1 MSIQLIKF
9 PNVSDIIQSLLNEI
23 KIILKDHFVGMY
35 IHGSLAIGDFDPMTS
50 DIDFLVVTT
59 DVISED
65 EFNALRQIHAHL
77 IENENVWA
85 RKLEGSYIPQQCLLY
100 KEPPSD
106 PRPYINE
113 GKFLLE
119 PFGYEWV
126 LEQHTIRE
134 YGITIEGPAPQTLI
148 NPFSTAELQS
158 ASIKILTDWWLPMLQ
173 NTNRLNDCIYK
184 VYAVLTMCRVLYMF
198 VHGKIVS
205 KKKAAEWICEIYNEK
220 WGVLVGKALAWNPE
234 SSFENDDEVLEFI
247 QFTISYCS
255 RYCKSF

>member
-1 MSIQLIKF
+1 MSIQLIKLSDI
-9 PNVSDIIQSLLNEI
+9 SDIIQSLLSEI

-59 DVISED
+59 DEISED
-65 EFNALRQIHAHL
+65 EFNALRQMHTHL
-77 IENENVWA
+77 IENENIWA
-85 RKLEGSYIPQQCLLY
+85 HKLEGSYIPQQCLLY
-100 KEPPSD
+100 KEPPVD

-134 YGITIEGPAPQTLI
+134 YGIAIEGPAPQILI

-173 NTNRLNDCIYK
+173 DTNRLNDCSYK
-184 VYAVLTMCRVLYMF
+184 VYAILTMCRVLYMF

-220 WGVLVGKALAWNPE
+220 WGVLVEKALTWNPD
-234 SSFENDDEVLEFI
+234 STFENAEEVLEFI
-247 QFTISYCS
+247 RFTISYCS
-255 RYCKSF
+255 RHYKSF